1 MIWFRALRWRHLTD
15 PIQSISTAALARA
28 VSVGFMANNVFPLRM
43 GEVVRAWYLGRET
56 GASVAA
62 IFGTVILERVI
73 DVTTVIA
80 MALVV
85 IAVWGAGGDGTLARA
100 PFVLMPIAAL
110 PIAFLVL
117 LRAAPLRVI
126 ALARSVLRPFP
137 KRIAEFTGALLQ
149 RFSEGLG
156 ALRGG
161 RHLLWIAIHSLVIWL
176 VASPITILAGFL
188 ALGIDLGTPLR
199 TLEAAWTTQAA
210 IGLAVALP
218 SAPGFFGIFHYACR
232 LSLVR
237 LGVAP
242 QTAVAAGTLIHAVMW
257 VTLTSLGL
265 AVLRSRRTSLSEVDR
280 ALGASS
286 DPDPR

>member
-1 MIWFRALRWRHLTD
+1 MRDPRVWLALSVTVFFVWLSLRDVRFGEVRAAIAGARWGVLLAVSIPAYLLLIWVRALRWRHLTD
-15 PIQSISTAALARA
+15 PIQPIPTGALVRA

-73 DVTTVIA
+73 DVTTVIV

-126 ALARSVLRPFP
+126 ALARRVLRPFP
-137 KRIAEFTGALLQ
+137 KRIAELAGALLQ

-156 ALRGG
+156 ALRA
-161 RHLLWIAIHSLVIWL
+161 RA
-176 VASPITILAGFL
+176 
-188 ALGIDLGTPLR
+188 
-199 TLEAAWTTQAA
+199 
-210 IGLAVALP
+210 
-218 SAPGFFGIFHYACR
+218 
-232 LSLVR
+232 
-237 LGVAP
+237 
-242 QTAVAAGTLIHAVMW
+242 
-257 VTLTSLGL
+257 
-265 AVLRSRRTSLSEVDR
+265 VDR
-280 ALGASS
+280 ET
-286 DPDPR
+286 RR